1 MFHNTSLHCVSKNV
15 VPRIKIALFGWDS
28 VSTVKKLQFFLNL
41 NSVRIYEMISD
52 HDQYYYILHYYT
64 SIIRKISVI
73 KAYDVVNDG
82 ITFSTARCITML
94 YVKEELSF

>member
-1 MFHNTSLHCVSKNV
+1 
-15 VPRIKIALFGWDS
+15 
-28 VSTVKKLQFFLNL
+28 
-41 NSVRIYEMISD
+41 MISD